1 MRKNL
6 ASALGRRRR
15 GMTLVEI
22 MVVIAIIGTMM
33 SIVGF
38 AVADNFAKAN
48 VETTKLTMQQIDKNL
63 GMYAAAKKGKFPTT
77 SEGLAAAAKYFP
89 DGAVPKDSWGN
100 EFIYTASGRGYE
112 IVSLGADGVEG
123 GEDYDADIN
132 SAELKN

>member
-6 ASALGRRRR
+6 ASALGPRRR